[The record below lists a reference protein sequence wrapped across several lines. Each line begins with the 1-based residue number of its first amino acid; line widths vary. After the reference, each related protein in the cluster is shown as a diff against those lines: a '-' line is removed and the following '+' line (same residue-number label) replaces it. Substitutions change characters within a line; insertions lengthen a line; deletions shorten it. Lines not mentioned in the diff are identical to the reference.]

1 MPASMILAAIGAQL
15 TGMALAV
22 ATFAINFAVSAI
34 VSRVFTSKP
43 DAPQETGS
51 RQQMPPSSDNPIPIA
66 YGDAWLGGKFVDA
79 VLSVDQ
85 KTMYYVMAISH
96 VSPDGLFTF
105 DTSNFYYGDR
115 KITFDGTDLTKVV
128 SLTDG
133 AGNVDTKIADDLYIW
148 LYRSTEA
155 GVITPL
161 NSSSLP
167 SVVMGGSDIAVAQ
180 QWTGIRQM
188 NGLAFAIVKLNYNT
202 ADGITGL
209 SPLTFK
215 VNHYLNGAGVAR
227 PGDVFRDYL
236 NNSVYGGAVL
246 LQNINTTACDA
257 LNTYSDALI
266 TYTPSGGGSA
276 TQARY
281 RINGVIDTGE
291 QVLSNINKIM
301 MACDSWMSY
310 EAVTGQWTPVI
321 NKDTATSFAFNDSN
335 IIGDIR
341 VSVTD
346 LASSINQIEASFP
359 FKGNKDQPEY
369 IRLKTPTVLLYPN
382 EPVNKLSTSFD
393 LVNDSVQAEYL
404 ANRLLEQAREDLIV
418 SFSTAYTGIQV
429 NAGDVVSVTNA
440 AYGWTD
446 KLFRVLKVQESSL
459 PDGNLGAHVE
469 LSEYNAQVYD
479 DLSILQFSPSPN
491 SNLVSGYYFSSLPA
505 PTVGD
510 LNPTAT
516 VPTFSVTCQIP
527 SSGRVTSLVLFYTT
541 VSSPSVTDWKVWG
554 AQAEASGG
562 TFTPSS
568 SIKFPDINL
577 PAATYYFAYRVSNDL
592 ATSELS
598 VMSSAHVWNPTGAI
612 GPTGPTGTS
621 ITGPTGATGASITGP
636 TGATGNQ
643 SAAVYL
649 YQWATAQPSN
659 PTGSSTYTWAT
670 GANSAYTA
678 TDGWAVAIP
687 ANPGTPGIYLWYAT
701 KTIVVPAGTV
711 STSIDWTVGI
721 TVGAST
727 GNGIA
732 GQKTARPSVYQWAL
746 TIPTISGT
754 STYTWATGAIS
765 AIPSGWSAAPTA
777 STPGFTLWQAT
788 VSISDADAATT
799 TSINWSTASI
809 LASGYAGATG
819 AQARVMYARIASN
832 PTPVAGT
839 VTVTG
844 NNRPTGAQASAVWGA
859 SFNVTWYA
867 NDPDPASNNS
877 LYQADGVY
885 DNTNTAWSTPYISSL
900 KVGALSA
907 VSVNTGTLTVSGSLT
922 VGTVGNVKGGQTD
935 YNSGTGFFLG
945 YSGAAYK
952 FSIGTASK
960 SLTWDGTDL
969 SVIGG
974 SINTSV
980 AGARISINQSANNK
994 IQAYDL
1000 SSNLI
1005 CEIGGGT
1012 GVVYATSS
1020 STLQSTIQGYA
1031 TGYFSGVYGSHIS
1044 SSGISNSSAS
1054 GVRGYASGTTS
1065 RHGVFAEATVYESV
1079 YGESVTY
1086 GATNHGVRGKNL
1098 NGAGSGSATAGIVGG
1113 ANGYDFYADGA
1124 GINYGPF
1131 TGSHDGLMPNNFV
1144 CEPGNIVV
1152 DVACIA
1158 RKNWSNTLFEVAQ
1171 SSQAN
1176 QANVVGVVAL
1186 VNGPLSM
1193 FSPSALIS
1201 DQMTENN
1208 DPIMIPLYD
1217 QIKDQYTLVAINAVG
1232 EGQMY
1237 VCGQNGNIS
1246 NGDYICTS
1254 DTPGKGMKQT
1264 SNVLSNTTVA
1274 KARENVTFDF
1284 PEQIKQVACFYVS
1297 G

>member
-1 MPASMILAAIGAQL
+1 MPATVILAAIGAQL

-34 VSRVFTSKP
+34 VSRVFISKP
-43 DAPQETGS
+43 NAPQDTGS

-115 KITFDGTDLTKVV
+115 KVTFDGTDLTKVV

-148 LYRSTEA
+148 LYRSTAA

-161 NSSSLP
+161 NSAAAP
-167 SVVMGGSDIAVAQ
+167 STVMGGADIAIAQ
-180 QWTGIRQM
+180 RWSGTRQM

-202 ADGITGL
+202 TDGITSL

-236 NNSVYGGAVL
+236 SSSVYGGAVL
-246 LQNINTTACDA
+246 LSNINTTACTA

-266 TYTPSGGGSA
+266 TYTPSGGGSS

-281 RINGVIDTGE
+281 RINGVIDTGD
-291 QVLSNINKIM
+291 QVLNNVNKIM

-310 EAVTGQWTPVI
+310 EAATGQWAPVI

-369 IRLKTPTVLLYPN
+369 IRLATPVGLLYSN

-479 DLSILQFSPSPN
+479 DLSILQFSASPN
-491 SNLVSGYYFSSLPA
+491 SNLVSGYYFSTLPA

-510 LNPTAT
+510 LNPTAKI
-516 VPTFSVTCQIP
+516 PTFSVTCQVP
-527 SSGRVTSLVLFYTT
+527 SSGRVISLVLFYTT
-541 VSSPSVTDWKVWG
+541 VASPAVTDWKVWG
-554 AQAEASGG
+554 SQIEANGG
-562 TFTPSS
+562 AFNPSS
-568 SIKFPDINL
+568 SIKFTDINL
-577 PAATYYFAYRVSNDL
+577 PPATYYFAYRVANDL
-592 ATSELS
+592 ATSSLS
-598 VMSSAHVWNPTGAI
+598 VMSSAHIWNPTGTI
-612 GPTGPTGTS
+612 GPTGPTGAS
-621 ITGPTGATGASITGP
+621 VTGPTGTPGP
-636 TGATGNQ
+636 TGAAITG
-643 SAAVYL
+643 
-649 YQWATAQPSN
+649 P
-659 PTGSSTYTWAT
+659 
-670 GANSAYTA
+670 
-678 TDGWAVAIP
+678 I
-687 ANPGTPGIYLWYAT
+687 
-701 KTIVVPAGTV
+701 
-711 STSIDWTVGI
+711 
-721 TVGAST
+721 
-727 GNGIA
+727 
-732 GQKTARPSVYQWAL
+732 
-746 TIPTISGT
+746 
-754 STYTWATGAIS
+754 
-765 AIPSGWSAAPTA
+765 
-777 STPGFTLWQAT
+777 
-788 VSISDADAATT
+788 
-799 TSINWSTASI
+799 
-809 LASGYAGATG
+809 G
-819 AQARVMYARIASN
+819 AQARIMYARIGPAGSN
-832 PTPVAGT
+832 PQPVTGT
-839 VTVTG
+839 VTVSG
-844 NNRPTGAQASAVWGA
+844 DNRPTGAQASAIWGA

-867 NDPDPASNNS
+867 TDPDPASNSS
-877 LYQADGVY
+877 LYQADGIY
-885 DNTNTAWSTPYISSL
+885 DNTNTSWSTPYISSL
-900 KVGALSA
+900 KVGALEA
-907 VSVNTGTLTVSGSLT
+907 VSTNTGTLTVT
-922 VGTVGNVKGGQTD
+922 GNMTIATTGHIKGGQTA
-935 YNSGTGFFLG
+935 YNTGTGFFLG

-952 FSIGTASK
+952 FSIGTTSN
-960 SLTWDGTDL
+960 SLTWDGSAL

-974 SINTSV
+974 TIYTATSGQRIVINEPGFANSLSFYNS
-980 AGARISINQSANNK
+980 AGTKTIV
-994 IQAYDL
+994 
-1000 SSNLI
+1000 
-1005 CEIGGGT
+1005 IGGG
-1012 GVVYATSS
+1012 GNVISATSA
-1020 STLQSTIQGYA
+1020 STVSGTVLGASTG
-1031 TGYFSGVYGSHIS
+1031 TSGNGVLNPGVI
-1044 SSGISNSSAS
+1044 GSAS
-1054 GVRGYASGTTS
+1054 GDGHAVVANSTGSGY
-1065 RHGVFAEATVYESV
+1065 GVLGLATVKESV

-1098 NGAGSGSATAGIVGG
+1098 NGVSPGSATAGFVGG

-1124 GINYGPF
+1124 GTNYGPF
-1131 TGSHDGLMPNNFV
+1131 TGSHDGLMANNSV

-1152 DVACIA
+1152 DVACIS

-1176 QANVVGVVAL
+1176 QTNVVGVVAL

-1193 FSPSALIS
+1193 FYPSALIS
-1201 DQMTENN
+1201 DQVTENN
-1208 DPIMIPLYD
+1208 DPIMLPLYD
-1217 QIKDQYTLVAINAVG
+1217 EIKGQYTLVAINAVG
-1232 EGQMY
+1232 EGQVY
-1237 VCGQNGNIS
+1237 VCGQNGNIA

-1254 DTPGKGMKQT
+1254 DMPGKGMKQT
-1264 SNVLSNTTVA
+1264 GNTLTNATVA

-1284 PEQIKQVACFYVS
+1284 PEQVKQVACFYVS

>member
-1 MPASMILAAIGAQL
+1 MPASIILAAIGAQL
-15 TGMALAV
+15 GVIGTAI

-34 VSRVFTSKP
+34 VSRVFISKP
-43 DAPQETGS
+43 DAPQDTGS

-115 KITFDGTDLTKVV
+115 KVTFDGTDLTKVV

-133 AGNVDTKIADDLYIW
+133 AGNVDTKIADDLYVW
-148 LYRSTEA
+148 LYRSTAA

-180 QWTGIRQM
+180 QWTGTRQM

-202 ADGITGL
+202 TDGITSL

-236 NNSVYGGAVL
+236 NSSVYGGAVSL
-246 LQNINTTACDA
+246 SNINTTACSD

-291 QVLSNINKIM
+291 QVLSNVNKIM
-301 MACDSWMSY
+301 TACDSWMAY
-310 EAVTGQWTPVI
+310 ESATGQWSPVI
-321 NKDTATSFAFNDSN
+321 NKASATSFAFNDSN

-369 IRLKTPTVLLYPN
+369 IRIATPSGLLYSN

-429 NAGDVVSVTNA
+429 NAGDVVSVTNT

-469 LSEYNAQVYD
+469 LSEYNVQVYD

-491 SNLVSGYYFSSLPA
+491 SNLVSGAYFSALPA

-510 LNPTAT
+510 LNPVAAI
-516 VPTFSVTCQIP
+516 PTFSVTCQIP
-527 SSGRVTSLVLFYTT
+527 SSGRVNSLVLFYTT
-541 VSSPSVTDWKVWG
+541 NPTPAITDWKVWG
-554 AQAEASGG
+554 SQTEASGG
-562 TFTPSS
+562 AYTPSLA
-568 SIKFPDINL
+568 IKFPDINL
-577 PAATYYFAYRVSNDL
+577 PPATYYFAYRVSNDT
-592 ATSELS
+592 ATSALS
-598 VMSSAHVWNPTGAI
+598 SASLAHVWNPTGIA

-621 ITGPTGATGASITGP
+621 ITGPTGPAVTGP
-636 TGATGNQ
+636 TGASGTQ
-643 SAAVYL
+643 TAAVYL
-649 YQWATAQPSN
+649 YQWATATPAS

-678 TDGWAVAIP
+678 SDGWTVAIP
-687 ANPGTPGIYLWYAT
+687 SNPGTPGIYLWYAT
-701 KTIVVPAGTV
+701 KTLVEAAGTATTTV
-711 STSIDWTVGI
+711 NWTTGI

-732 GQKTARPSVYQWAL
+732 GQKTAKPAVYQWAS

-765 AIPSGWSAAPTA
+765 TIPSGWSAAPAA
-777 STPGFTLWQAT
+777 STPGFTLWQAV

-799 TSINWSTASI
+799 TSINWTTASV
-809 LASGYAGATG
+809 LASGYAGTTG

-832 PTPVAGT
+832 PTPTAGT

-844 NNRPTGAQASAVWGA
+844 DNRPTGAQASAVWNA
-859 SFNVTWYA
+859 SFNVTWYVS
-867 NDPDPASNNS
+867 DPDPASANS

-885 DNTNTAWSTPYISSL
+885 SPSANTTSWSAPYISSL
-900 KVGALSA
+900 KVGNLSA
-907 VSVNTGTLTVSGSLT
+907 VSVNTGSLDVTGSLT
-922 VGTVGNVKGGQTD
+922 VGTVGNVKGGQTA

-952 FSIGTASK
+952 FSIGS
-960 SLTWDGTDL
+960 SSNSFTWDGTNL
-969 SVIGG
+969 AIVGG

-980 AGARISINQSANNK
+980 ANARVSINQSGNNK
-994 IQAYDL
+994 IQIYDA
-1000 SSNLI
+1000 SSVLAA
-1005 CEIGGGT
+1005 EFGGGN
-1012 GVVYATSS
+1012 GVIYATAASI
-1020 STLQSTIQGYA
+1020 LQSTIQGYA
-1031 TGYFSGVYGSHIS
+1031 TGYFSGVYGSHV
-1044 SSGISNSSAS
+1044 SSGGVSTVAAS
-1054 GVRGYASGTTS
+1054 GVRGKASGSTS
-1065 RHGVFAEATVYESV
+1065 RHGVFGESTVYEAV

-1098 NGAGSGSATAGIVGG
+1098 NGVSSGVATAGFVGG

-1124 GINYGPF
+1124 GTNYGPF

-1152 DVACIA
+1152 DVTCIS

-1176 QANVVGVVAL
+1176 QTSAVGVVAL

-1193 FSPSALIS
+1193 FYPSALIS
-1201 DQMTENN
+1201 DQVTENN
-1208 DPIMIPLYD
+1208 DPIMLPLYD
-1217 QIKDQYTLVAINAVG
+1217 QIKGQYTLVAINAVG
-1232 EGQMY
+1232 EGQVY